1 MTLIKKA
8 TAYIIVSLFL
18 FCGTVSK
25 SEKKEDEFFLTTFVL
40 SKIEEH
46 QTRDRKFQN
55 VACPMEP
62 SCSSFVKEEFENEN
76 FILATL
82 LSLNRLLWIEN
93 RLMQNDKFHRTIY
106 VKRRGK
112 LIEDKTV
119 DQFPREYFSFK
130 REFKA
135 D

>member
-1 MTLIKKA
+1 MISF
-8 TAYIIVSLFL
+8 YIS
-18 FCGTVSK
+18 CGTLSK
-25 SEKKEDEFFLTTFVL
+25 SEKNEDRFFLTSFVL

-62 SCSSFVKEEFENEN
+62 SCSDFVKEEFESRN
-76 FILATL
+76 FILAVL

-93 RLMQNDKFHRTIY
+93 RFIHDGKFHRTIF
-106 VKRRGK
+106 VRHRGK

-119 DQFPREYFSFK
+119 DQFPREFPSFK
-130 REFKA
+130 RELRV